1 MAMAKPVLSL
11 LVHLHAALLFLPDPA
26 GGAVYNVLRYGARP
40 DGATDA
46 AGPFLRAWADACRSP
61 RPATVYVPPG
71 RYLVR
76 SATFTGPCHSSAVT
90 FAIAG
95 TVVAPARYGARGS
108 SGRWITFENMD
119 GLVVS
124 GGGTLDGRGRA
135 LWACRR
141 RGGQRDCPN
150 PTSSLTIANSRNVV
164 VAGVRSVDSELFHV
178 VVLQC
183 HGVTVRGVT
192 VEAPA
197 DSPNTDGIHMH
208 MSSHVSVYDARIS
221 TGDDC
226 ISIGPGNSHLWIER
240 VACGPGHGIRGC
252 YVPHEYCLIS
262 FLRVGLNLIDST
274 TRSIVDQALAHLSLI
289 FFPLYALFLTLLVEQ
304 FLYGGME
311 QEPKAV
317 ARNRKVVLRG
327 YIDRAPR
334 EDDMELVDGG
344 ALELRVPECAG
355 GGPAVL
361 VKNLY
366 LSCDPYMRGR
376 MRDFQGS
383 YIPPFKPGS
392 PIEGFGVGRVV
403 DSTYPGLSAGDI
415 VSGMTGWEDYSLI
428 TKPEQ
433 LTKIQ
438 QSDIPLSYH
447 LGLLGMPGFTA
458 YVGFYEICSP
468 KKGEFVFVS
477 AASGAVG
484 QIVGQLA
491 KLHGCYV
498 VGSAGTN
505 QKVELLKEKFGF
517 DAAFNYKEEPDL
529 TAALKRYFPEGI
541 DIYFENVGGPMLDAV
556 LLNMRVHGRIAVC
569 GMVSQHGVTAPAGI
583 HNLFSFISK
592 RIEMKGFIQ
601 SDYVHLFPQ
610 FVDDIT
616 KHYRDGKI
624 VYVEDVS
631 IGLESGPAA
640 FVGLFSGKNVGK
652 QVVRVSQD

>member
-1 MAMAKPVLSL
+1 MEKEP
-11 LVHLHAALLFLPDPA
+11 AA
-26 GGAVYNVLRYGARP
+26 
-40 DGATDA
+40 
-46 AGPFLRAWADACRSP
+46 
-61 RPATVYVPPG
+61 
-71 RYLVR
+71 
-76 SATFTGPCHSSAVT
+76 
-90 FAIAG
+90 
-95 TVVAPARYGARGS
+95 
-108 SGRWITFENMD
+108 
-119 GLVVS
+119 
-124 GGGTLDGRGRA
+124 
-135 LWACRR
+135 
-141 RGGQRDCPN
+141 
-150 PTSSLTIANSRNVV
+150 
-164 VAGVRSVDSELFHV
+164 
-178 VVLQC
+178 
-183 HGVTVRGVT
+183 
-192 VEAPA
+192 
-197 DSPNTDGIHMH
+197 
-208 MSSHVSVYDARIS
+208 
-221 TGDDC
+221 
-226 ISIGPGNSHLWIER
+226 
-240 VACGPGHGIRGC
+240 
-252 YVPHEYCLIS
+252 
-262 FLRVGLNLIDST
+262 
-274 TRSIVDQALAHLSLI
+274 
-289 FFPLYALFLTLLVEQ
+289 
-304 FLYGGME
+304 
-311 QEPKAV
+311 AV

-344 ALELRVPECAG
+344 DVALRVPGDAG
-355 GGPAVL
+355 GGHAVL
-361 VKNLY
+361 VRNLY

-403 DSTYPGLSAGDI
+403 DSTHPGFSAGDI

-438 QSDIPLSYH
+438 PSDIPLSYH

-468 KKGEFVFVS
+468 KSGEFVFVS

-569 GMVSQHGVTAPAGI
+569 GMVSQHGVTAPSGI
-583 HNLFSFISK
+583 HNLYTLISK
-592 RIEMKGFIQ
+592 RVEMKGFIQ
-601 SDYVHLFPQ
+601 SDYAHLFPQ

-624 VYVEDVS
+624 VYVEDMSV
-631 IGLESGPAA
+631 GLESGPAA
-640 FVGLFSGKNVGK
+640 FAGLFSGKNVGK
-652 QVVRVSQD
+652 QVVCVSQD